1 MGADIQQWFNEMP
14 RTVVPEVVSPRKQKV
29 MTRRSP
35 DKRNINEHFLSMQC
49 LACGEPAGHGAD
61 VYLITGN
68 ICSSHSLTDL
78 CDACSISPQETIANL
93 LSRIRKREERL
104 VNAHLVCAT
113 CTGSAA
119 ADAVHCISLDCPW
132 LYARRKA
139 EAETEVIP
147 ALEELLETLE
157 AKWRGDEEHDDL
169 NYESPSVDDIYV
181 IEDSD

>member
-1 MGADIQQWFNEMP
+1 
-14 RTVVPEVVSPRKQKV
+14 
-29 MTRRSP
+29 
-35 DKRNINEHFLSMQC
+35 
-49 LACGEPAGHGAD
+49 
-61 VYLITGN
+61 
-68 ICSSHSLTDL
+68 
-78 CDACSISPQETIANL
+78 
-93 LSRIRKREERL
+93 
-104 VNAHLVCAT
+104 
-113 CTGSAA
+113 
-119 ADAVHCISLDCPW
+119 LDCPW